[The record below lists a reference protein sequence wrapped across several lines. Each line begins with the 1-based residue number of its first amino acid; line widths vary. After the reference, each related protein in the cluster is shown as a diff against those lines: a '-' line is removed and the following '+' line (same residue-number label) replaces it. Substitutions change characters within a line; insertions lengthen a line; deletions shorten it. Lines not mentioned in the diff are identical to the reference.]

1 MKKRIA
7 ILGATGSIGRQVLNV
22 IGDEYEIALLSANVN
37 GEFLSKEF
45 FAYINP
51 ITIVSNKKYDVEK
64 GDKNLHVFTTE
75 VLSKPE
81 TFKNVDVVVNGISG
95 LDGVLPSFAVLES
108 GATLITANKETFVGA
123 GYLFMERARVK
134 GAKLG
139 EKIIPIDS
147 EHSSVWQCLL
157 GEKLESIEKITLTAS
172 GGAFRDFSK
181 EEISTKDASFAL
193 NHPTWK
199 MGKKVTVDSATLMNK
214 GFEIIEAKHLFNTK
228 NIDVVVHRES
238 IIHSMVTFKDGCS
251 KIQFSA
257 PDMRLPISFALTKP
271 NRINDTLG
279 LKVPTL
285 YDLADLKF
293 SYPDYDRFPCLKI
306 ASEVALIESDYPSL
320 IMCASD
326 EVAVELYLKN
336 LISFYDINDIIVKCL
351 KKFNDGIVE
360 KPTDVISIYQEVREY
375 ILNNILE
382 ISK

>member
-45 FAYINP
+45 SNYIKP
-51 ITIVSNKKYDVEK
+51 ITIVSNSSYNTSRDDLNK
-64 GDKNLHVFTTE
+64 HVFSTT
-75 VLSKPE
+75 VLADKD
-81 TFKNVDVVVNGISG
+81 TYKDIDVVVNGISG
-95 LDGVLPSFAVLES
+95 IDGVLPSFAVLES
-108 GATLITANKETFVGA
+108 GATLITANKETFVCA
-123 GYLFMERARVK
+123 GYLFMDRARVR

-139 EKIIPIDS
+139 KDIIPIDS

-172 GGAFRDFSK
+172 GGAFRDLSK
-181 EEISTKDASFAL
+181 EEIKLKDASFAL

-214 GFEIIEAKHLFNTK
+214 GFEIVEAMHLFGSK
-228 NIDVVVHRES
+228 NIEVVVHRES

-251 KIQFSA
+251 KLQFSA
-257 PDMRLPISFALTKP
+257 PDMRLPISYALTEP
-271 NRINDTLG
+271 NRIPSNLG

-285 YDLADLKF
+285 FDLGGLDF
-293 SYPDYDRFPCLKI
+293 SQPDYERFPCLKI
-306 ASEVALIESDYPSL
+306 ATETAKLGCDYPL
-320 IMCASD
+320 AVMCAAD

-336 LISFYDINDIIVKCL
+336 LISFYGISDIIEKCL
-351 KKFNDGIVE
+351 NKFNDGVVE
-360 KPTDVISIYQEVREY
+360 KPTDVISIYGKVKEY
-375 ILNNILE
+375 ILENISE
-382 ISK
+382 FN